1 MIKYNVS
8 KYPRFWIVFSIK
20 DMSRMIAWFVEI
32 ENVQC
37 SETVWML
44 LISHGA
50 KYILIIK
57 LVNNAKVTMFM
68 MLIGKNLLELKYN
81 LRLDRISRSILCS
94 LEKGIL
100 SGEN

>member
-1 MIKYNVS
+1 MIKYNVN

-32 ENVQC
+32 ENIQC

-57 LVNNAKVTMFM
+57 LVNNEKTMFM
-68 MLIGKNLLELKYN
+68 MLIRKNLLEFKYN
-81 LRLDRISRSILCS
+81 LRLERNSRSILCS